1 MKIFQFFHDQGL
13 MYLTLGSKGE
23 IISKGKDII
32 QMPAIKIDKVM
43 DSWQVMLLVWI
54 LFAFIKESINECL
67 DIALKLAALK
77 LQNVGRLPDNI
88 NILSKLL

>member
-1 MKIFQFFHDQGL
+1 MMF
-13 MYLTLGSKGE
+13 
-23 IISKGKDII
+23 
-32 QMPAIKIDKVM
+32 
-43 DSWQVMLLVWI
+43 
-54 LFAFIKESINECL
+54 